1 MRWILI
7 VGLTTLPFA
16 ALAAGG
22 DSFAPP
28 VKSETTKSC
37 SGSKIWDAKTRTCVD
52 ASQSQWDDDDRHQ
65 AVRELAYAGAYD
77 RALAVLAGYD
87 EAEDAR
93 ALTYRG
99 FIARKTGDMDAA
111 MAFYAAAL
119 EIDPDNHAA
128 RSYRAQGYLEIGQ
141 RRLAEAELREIKA
154 RGGRETWAAFSL
166 AQALRSNT
174 GYAY

>member
-1 MRWILI
+1 MRWMMIL
-7 VGLTTLPFA
+7 GLTLLP
-16 ALAAGG
+16 AAGYAAG
-22 DSFAPP
+22 DDSFAPP
-28 VKSETTKSC
+28 VKSETTTTC
-37 SGSKIWDAKTRTCVD
+37 TGSKIWDEATKTCVD
-52 ASQSQWDDDDRHQ
+52 STQSNWTDDDRHD

-87 EAEDAR
+87 APQDAR

-99 FIARKTGDMDAA
+99 FVARKTGDMDSA
-111 MAFYAAAL
+111 MDFYGAAL
-119 EIDPDNHAA
+119 SADPDYHPA

-141 RRLAEAELREIKA
+141 RSAAEAELREIKA